1 MLMLPST
8 KVNSKKLF
16 ICTLCLSLL
25 IIPLQTFASSGSL
38 GGFVV
43 DGSSKVKKVAQKRSI
58 GSGTRSECKNTFAKN
73 TITLMVP
80 QEQVV
85 HKTASQTPSFY
96 LRSKTASKTPLK
108 FSLVNPEVSEPVVE
122 KSISL
127 SPGINKIELPT
138 EIKLAA
144 GKIYLW
150 YVAIPTD
157 CNNSTDSTQYQ
168 DILTSSVEFA
178 PASNDLRNL
187 LKDKNETQKATIY
200 AKNGLWYDSLQISV
214 DHQLTFLKSLLK
226 SVNLRS

>member
-1 MLMLPST
+1 MLPST

-43 DGSSKVKKVAQKRSI
+43 DDSSKVKKVAQRRSI

-73 TITLMVP
+73 AITLMVP

-96 LRSKTASKTPLK
+96 IRSKTASKTPLK
-108 FSLVNPEVSEPVVE
+108 FSLVNPEVSEPVAE

-127 SPGINKIELPT
+127 SPGINKIELPA

-157 CNNSTDSTQYQ
+157 CKNSSTQYQ
-168 DILTSSVEFA
+168 DILTSSVKVT
-178 PASNDLRNL
+178 PASDDLQNL
-187 LKDKNETQKATIY
+187 LTNANTETHKATIY
-200 AKNGLWYDSLQISV
+200 AQNGYWYDSLQISI
-214 DHQLTFLKSLLK
+214 DHKLKFLNLLLN
-226 SVNLRS
+226 SVNLTS